1 MVEPLGW
8 VALGLL
14 VVGVVGALLP
24 LLPGALASLAGVLLY
39 WYSTGYTEPGP
50 VVLVA
55 LVLVGL
61 VTLAVDYFGGAMSA
75 RVGGAST
82 VTTAV
87 AAAVGVVLLFVA
99 GPAGLL
105 VGVAGTVF
113 AVEFARNRDARQ
125 SGRAAA
131 YAAVGVL
138 ASTVAQL
145 LLTLSMLVA
154 MLLVVFL

>member
-8 VALGLL
+8 LALGLL
-14 VVGVVGALLP
+14 VFGVVGAVVP
-24 LLPGALASLAGVLLY
+24 LLPGALSSTAGVLLY

-50 VVLVA
+50 ILLA
-55 LVLVGL
+55 VLVGVGL
-61 VTLAVDYFGGAMSA
+61 LTIAVDYLAGAISA
-75 RVGGAST
+75 KVGGAST
-82 VTTAV
+82 FTTAV
-87 AAAVGVVLLFVA
+87 AAVVGIALLFVA
-99 GPAGLL
+99 GPVGLL

-113 AVEFARNRDARQ
+113 VVEFARNQDARQ

-138 ASTVAQL
+138 ASTVVQA

-154 MLLVVFL
+154 MLFVAFL

>member
-8 VALGLL
+8 LALGLL
-14 VVGVVGALLP
+14 VLGVVGAVLP
-24 LLPGALASLAGVLLY
+24 LLPGALSSLAGVLLY
-39 WYSTGYTEPGP
+39 WYSTGYTEPGAL
-50 VVLVA
+50 VLVA

-61 VTLAVDYFGGAMSA
+61 VTLAVDYFGGAASA
-75 RVGGAST
+75 KAGGAST
-82 VTTAV
+82 TTTVV

-99 GPAGLL
+99 GPAGLV
-105 VGVAGTVF
+105 VGVAATVF
-113 AVEFARNRDARQ
+113 VVEFARDQDARQ

-138 ASTVAQL
+138 ASTVVQA

-154 MLLVVFL
+154 MLLVAFL